1 METIIHA
8 LEILRERKQTLA
20 TAESITGGLLGGAIT
35 EIPGSSDVF
44 IGGVVAYNEQTK
56 SQLLGVDATLFA
68 AHGVVSREVA
78 LAMAKGAR
86 ERLGST
92 WALSTTGVAGPG
104 PSNGVPPGL
113 VWIAIAGP
121 YAESAIFAEEL
132 HLVGDRQEVRAATI
146 ARAFDAFTRILRG

>member
-44 IGGVVAYNEQTK
+44 IGGIVAYNEQTK

-104 PSNGVPPGL
+104 PSNGVPAGL
-113 VWIAIAGP
+113 VWIAITGP

-132 HLVGDRQEVRAATI
+132 HLLGDRQEVRAATI